1 MNLDQSASALQ
12 EIVLTLVVIAVAV
25 AALEGFLYLVLVRW
39 VKARLAIHLMLI
51 APAFVGLLLLILY
64 PLLWELNVS
73 FTNMSL
79 RRFCAPDFPT
89 AGLLTECKGESMFV
103 GAENYIKV
111 FTTPVLQQAGFF
123 QVLWQTVL
131 WTVLNVTMH
140 VAGGLG
146 LALLLHRQMRGKG
159 IYRALIVLPWAV
171 PQIVA
176 LAVWR
181 TELHGEFGM
190 VNQLLGLVGVTGP
203 SWLTDPTWNFAAMVM
218 VNVWLGIPFMMVI
231 LLGGLQS
238 IPGDLYEAAEIDGA
252 SSRQSFRHITLPMIA
267 PVLTPAIILGV
278 VWTFNNF
285 NVPFV
290 LNQNELETSDTL
302 VTGLFRAAFQYNRYG
317 FAGAYAF
324 PIFILAVQ
332 LDLTGT
338 YRGLVIA
345 YSVTSVPFS
354 IWILKGYYDTVPIE
368 LEEAARIDG
377 ASQLGAFW
385 RILLPLSAPALAIVF
400 LFNFLAAW
408 NEFVLARVLIGS
420 TTELFTW
427 PLGILRFQAQFQT
440 QWGDLAAASI
450 LVSIPIV
457 ALFLYSSKWLIS
469 GVTLGGVKG

>member
-1 MNLDQSASALQ
+1 MNFDQSASALQ
-12 EIVLTLVVIAVAV
+12 EIALTLVVIAIAV
-25 AALEGFLYLVLVRW
+25 AALEGVLYLVLVRW
-39 VKARLAIHLMLI
+39 IKARLAVPLMLI
-51 APAFVGLLLLILY
+51 APAFVGLLLLIVY

-79 RRFCAPDFPT
+79 RRFCPPDFPT
-89 AGLLTECKGESMFV
+89 AGLLTECKGESMFLGV
-103 GAENYIKV
+103 DNYVKV

-146 LALLLHRQMRGKG
+146 LALLLHRNMRGKG

-190 VNQLLGLVGVTGP
+190 VNQLLAMIGIDGP

-324 PIFILAVQ
+324 AIFAV
-332 LDLTGT
+332 LLIF
-338 YRGLVIA
+338 VIFYVRRSGA
-345 YSVTSVPFS
+345 LKSVH
-354 IWILKGYYDTVPIE
+354 E
-368 LEEAARIDG
+368 
-377 ASQLGAFW
+377 
-385 RILLPLSAPALAIVF
+385 
-400 LFNFLAAW
+400 
-408 NEFVLARVLIGS
+408 
-420 TTELFTW
+420 
-427 PLGILRFQAQFQT
+427 
-440 QWGDLAAASI
+440 
-450 LVSIPIV
+450 
-457 ALFLYSSKWLIS
+457 
-469 GVTLGGVKG
+469 

>member
-1 MNLDQSASALQ
+1 MNFDQSASALQ
-12 EIVLTLVVIAVAV
+12 EILLTLAAIAAGVVV
-25 AALEGFLYLVLVRW
+25 LEGILYLVLVRW
-39 VKARLAIHLMLI
+39 LKARLAVPLMLI
-51 APAFVGLLLLILY
+51 APAFVGLVALIAY

-89 AGLLTECKGESMFV
+89 AGLLTECKGENMFV
-103 GAENYIKV
+103 GLENYARV
-111 FTTPVLQQAGFF
+111 FTEPVLQQAGFL

-131 WTVLNVTMH
+131 WTVLNVSAH

-190 VNQLLGLVGVTGP
+190 VNQLLGLVGITGP
-203 SWLTDPTWNFAAMVM
+203 SWLTDPTWNFAAMVL

-238 IPGDLYEAAEIDGA
+238 IPSDLYEAAEIDGA
-252 SSRQSFRHITLPMIA
+252 RSRQSFRHITLPMIA

-324 PIFILAVQ
+324 AIFAV
-332 LDLTGT
+332 LLIF
-338 YRGLVIA
+338 VIFYVRRSGA
-345 YSVTSVPFS
+345 LRSVA
-354 IWILKGYYDTVPIE
+354 E
-368 LEEAARIDG
+368 
-377 ASQLGAFW
+377 
-385 RILLPLSAPALAIVF
+385 
-400 LFNFLAAW
+400 
-408 NEFVLARVLIGS
+408 
-420 TTELFTW
+420 
-427 PLGILRFQAQFQT
+427 
-440 QWGDLAAASI
+440 
-450 LVSIPIV
+450 
-457 ALFLYSSKWLIS
+457 
-469 GVTLGGVKG
+469 